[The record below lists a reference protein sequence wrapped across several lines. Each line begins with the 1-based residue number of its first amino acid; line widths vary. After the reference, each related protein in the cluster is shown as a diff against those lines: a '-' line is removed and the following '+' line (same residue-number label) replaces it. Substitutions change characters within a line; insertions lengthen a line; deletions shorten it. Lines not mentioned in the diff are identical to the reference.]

1 MPESSGGS
9 PKKPK
14 FELTTEMRLLLAFIL
29 MGAVLFLTPYLFK
42 QAAPPP
48 AKKTPSSSAPA
59 KPSAQPGGAPAV
71 APAQAKA
78 APVPGAVAA
87 EKEELFTIETALFK
101 VALSNRGAVI
111 RSWVLKNY
119 KDHAGKPVDVVQS
132 AAAPRVGFPLALW
145 FKDRKPSANLDQA
158 LYKATVA
165 PDGLSIAFEYSD
177 GRVAARKS
185 LRFTK
190 ATYLA
195 HVESLVTENGQQIPH
210 LFAWRGGF
218 GDASV
223 PKAHT
228 LQHVIF
234 FDTAANSLTVNDAS
248 VAKDAPVTNGGQYS
262 FAGLEDAYFA
272 AVFLPE
278 SNRYFEVRTLSDPL
292 PPAGGGGDEPHA
304 GAAIGGEGENRFSL
318 FVGPKDL
325 DILRAVNPRL
335 AQVVDFGW
343 FAFLAKP
350 LFLALNWTNDNLTRN
365 FGWAIILVT
374 VAINFLL
381 FPLKISSF
389 RSMKKMSALQ
399 PQIQAINEKYRGI
412 GMRDPKKADQNQE
425 IMDLYKKNSVNPAGG
440 CLPMLLQ
447 IPFFFAFY
455 KVLTVTIELRGAPW
469 LWIAD
474 LSLPEA
480 LAIRPLPILM
490 IVTQFILQKMTP
502 ATTADPAQQ
511 RVMLLMPLMFGFMF
525 YGVSS
530 GLVLYWLTG
539 NVIGIVQ
546 QWFFNRT
553 AAVTVTAPQPAKTK
567 KRK

>member
-1 MPESSGGS
+1 MPDSSGGS
-9 PKKPK
+9 PNKPK
-14 FELTTEMRLLLAFIL
+14 FEFTTEMRLLTAFIL
-29 MGAVLFLTPYLFK
+29 MGAVLFLTPYFFRPQPAPQ
-42 QAAPPP
+42 QAKKNPAPTQAAKPAPPP
-48 AKKTPSSSAPA
+48 KV
-59 KPSAQPGGAPAV
+59 GEPAV
-71 APAQAKA
+71 TA
-78 APVPGAVAA
+78 AVVPGAVAA
-87 EKEELFTIETALFK
+87 EKDQLYTVETALFK
-101 VALSNRGAVI
+101 VVFANRGAVV

-119 KDHAGKPVDVVQS
+119 MDAAGKPVDVVNS
-132 AAAPRVGFPLALW
+132 AAANKVGYPLALW
-145 FKDRKPSANLDQA
+145 FKERKPNADLDRA
-158 LYKATVA
+158 LYKTTVA
-165 PDGLSIAFEYSD
+165 EDGLSIAFEWSN
-177 GRVAARKS
+177 GRVAAKKS
-185 LRFTK
+185 LRFAK
-190 ATYLA
+190 ASYLTQI
-195 HVESLVTENGQQIPH
+195 ESTVTENGQQIPH
-210 LFAWRGGF
+210 LLAWRGGF

-234 FDTAANSLTVNDAS
+234 YDTQSGSLTVNDAGK
-248 VAKDAPVTNGGQYS
+248 AKDGPVVNGGQYS
-262 FAGLEDAYFA
+262 FAGIEDAYFA

-278 SNRYFEVRTLSDPL
+278 GGSYFEVRTLSDPL
-292 PPAGGGGDEPHA
+292 PPAPGSGDEPHV
-304 GAAIGGEGENRFSL
+304 GTAIGGEGQNRFSL

-325 DILRAVNPRL
+325 DILRAVNPKL

-365 FGWAIILVT
+365 YGWAIILVT
-374 VAINFLL
+374 IAINFLL

-399 PQIQAINEKYRGI
+399 PQIQAINEKYKNVGI
-412 GMRDPKKADQNQE
+412 RDPKKAEQNQE

-455 KVLTVTIELRGAPW
+455 KVLTVAVEMRGADW
-469 LWIAD
+469 LWISD
-474 LSLPEA
+474 LAQPEA
-480 LAIRPLPILM
+480 LAIRPLPLLM
-490 IVTQFILQKMTP
+490 IATQFVLQKMTP
-502 ATTADPAQQ
+502 STSMDPAQQ

-553 AAVTVTAPQPAKTK
+553 AEVTVTAPPAAKNK